1 MLYSYLSQIKF
12 VVEAKSEGGSF
23 EDKYIAK
30 FWQKLH
36 VIIIKN
42 EFFGDKLSFFIFF
55 DLSKFSHLREKF

>member
-12 VVEAKSEGGSF
+12 VVEAKMEGGSF

-36 VIIIKN
+36 VSINIYKN
-42 EFFGDKLSFFIFF
+42 W
-55 DLSKFSHLREKF
+55 SHYSILYSETRL

>member
-12 VVEAKSEGGSF
+12 VVEAKMEGGSF

-36 VIIIKN
+36 VSINIYKN
-42 EFFGDKLSFFIFF
+42 HIFQFYTVKLGYNEQNFNPNCSF
-55 DLSKFSHLREKF
+55 